1 MTPLSE
7 PDYDRQHEEA
17 PAGPVC
23 SRCGKRA
30 ELSAPPV
37 DWVDPSSVPLVF
49 SAALYACPT
58 DGEFYVDSEGF
69 TIRQVFL
76 DDSAPTHAVPVE
88 VATELDGEIDF

>member
-30 ELSAPPV
+30 ALSSPGDDGAWLPHSR
-37 DWVDPSSVPLVF
+37 D
-49 SAALYACPT
+49 LYACPT
-58 DGEFYVDSEGF
+58 DGEFYIDSEGW
-69 TIRQVFL
+69 TTRQVFL

-88 VATELDGEIDF
+88 VATELDGDEVLF